1 MLITESY
8 SVITLTS
15 IFYRLKKVTV
25 CKWSTHLGIFKFSC
39 KFLIFY
45 IMPSKITGRNT
56 LWIGQK
62 LFVCGSKPYTYYFNL
77 NNGIAKK
84 KNVSIFSH
92 IFLAFGGAS
101 DKIW

>member
-1 MLITESY
+1 MLITESD

-15 IFYRLKKVTV
+15 VFYRLKNVTV
-25 CKWSTHLGIFKFSC
+25 CKWSTHLGIFRFSC

-62 LFVCGSKPYTYYFNL
+62 LFACGSKPYYYL
-77 NNGIAKK
+77 NNGVSKK
-84 KNVSIFSH
+84 KKKSIFSH
-92 IFLAFGGAS
+92 IFLAFLGPL
-101 DKIW
+101 K